1 MAGGEK
7 PGMWE
12 INKAQEEA
20 AAKAKADAAAAAAK
34 AATPVT
40 TSNATGATTTT
51 TPVATPIPG
60 AATVGAIN
68 TTNLVDKSSS
78 LISNPTGLLT
88 GDNPNTAANESMSAS
103 QRESTTKIDPD
114 TGTIT
119 DAQKEA
125 LKLSGTPNVS
135 ATSVGNQTASD
146 IAKPETKTTQEDVAA
161 NQMTGANGTVSDQ
174 SKVTAEQADMKGLAT
189 GVNAD
194 GSINYTGEA
203 LAKSAQQ
210 KLSTI
215 IDTSTVAGKQLAEAM
230 GEGNYVDSKATLKG
244 QLDILQN
251 EFIDQATGEPK
262 IPSWAAGTARNVAK
276 IAAFGGVTGTAA
288 VAAMSQALM
297 EASLPIAQQDS
308 AFFQTLTV
316 TNLNNKQQS
325 ILNTAQTLAKFDA
338 QNLDNRMTAA
348 VENSKAFLQ
357 MDMKNLDNDQQAK
370 VINNQARIQSILED
384 AKTENTNRLFVAQTT
399 NDTNKFYDQLNSQI
413 EQFNSAQT
421 LDAGKFNS
429 TMADSRE
436 KFEKEMSYNIDIAN
450 AKWRQTVQLQDD
462 QQMHEANTQDVKNLV
477 DISTSQLNKLWDRVD
492 AQLDYA
498 FKASES
504 EKQRQAAVALAQMEI
519 NAKSSDSN
527 STAIGSLVGT
537 FIGSD
542 TGTAVLSKLFG
553 L

>member
-1 MAGGEK
+1 MAGGERPSDFYLDQQK
-7 PGMWE
+7 
-12 INKAQEEA
+12 EA
-20 AAKAKADAAAAAAK
+20 ALAAATPA

-40 TSNATGATTTT
+40 TSNATGTTTTT
-51 TPVATPIPG
+51 TPVAAPTPG
-60 AATVGAIN
+60 AATVGTIN

-78 LISNPTGLLT
+78 LISNPSGLLT
-88 GDNPNTAANESMSAS
+88 GDNPNTTANESMSAS
-103 QRESTTKIDPD
+103 QREADTKIDPT

-135 ATSVGNQTASD
+135 ANSVSNQTASE
-146 IAKPETKTTQEDVAA
+146 IAKPETKTTQGDVAA
-161 NQMTGANGTVSDQ
+161 NQMTGATGTVSDQ
-174 SKVTAEQADMKGLAT
+174 SKVTAQQADMKGLAT

-251 EFIDQATGEPK
+251 EFVDQTTGEPK

-308 AFFQTLTV
+308 AFFQSLTLK
-316 TNLNNKQQS
+316 NLDNKQQS

-357 MDMKNLDNDQQAK
+357 MDLKNLDNDQQAK

-413 EQFNSAQT
+413 SQFNSAQT
-421 LDAGKFNS
+421 LDASKFNS

-504 EKQRQAAVALAQMEI
+504 EKARQAAVALAQMQI
-519 NAKSSDSN
+519 NASESNSN

-537 FIGSD
+537 FVGSD
-542 TGTAVLSKLFG
+542 TGQAVLSKLFG